1 MVPKILTEQLSVH
14 QIERALKSQTKKE
27 KTFKRHFSGRKRKEL
42 SQSLGLPVVIH
53 YNKNI
58 KVNLKF
64 LFSSEEDFNRLM
76 NKLN

>member
-1 MVPKILTEQLSVH
+1 MH

-27 KTFKRHFSGRKRKEL
+27 KEPSKDIFLAEKEKEL

-53 YNKNI
+53 YNK
-58 KVNLKF
+58 KHQGQLKIS
-64 LFSSEEDFNRLM
+64 FSSEEDFNRLM